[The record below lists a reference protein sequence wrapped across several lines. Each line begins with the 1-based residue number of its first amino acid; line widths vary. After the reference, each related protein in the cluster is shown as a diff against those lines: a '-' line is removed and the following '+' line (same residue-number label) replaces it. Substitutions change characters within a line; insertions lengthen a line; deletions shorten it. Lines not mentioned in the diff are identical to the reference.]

1 MSQALAQTVFQGK
14 TVDLTTTRD
23 YGNLVAASLGQAW
36 SGFGQTMFVQPL
48 EQSWQQV
55 LQPTAAGL
63 NAQWKALIVNDWNS
77 AFGGRYP
84 FRDVGS
90 EASLP
95 LLAQYLRS
103 DNGRIPH
110 FLDSHL
116 SGVLH
121 KQGSHWVA
129 DTVNAQGLE
138 FNPAF
143 IEAMDQLSQIADV
156 AFIRGDAGMRFEL
169 RLERRAM

>member
-36 SGFGQTMFVQPL
+36 GGFGQTMFVQPL

-103 DNGRIPH
+103 DNGRIRI
-110 FLDSHL
+110 FS
-116 SGVLH
+116 
-121 KQGSHWVA
+121 KA
-129 DTVNAQGLE
+129 
-138 FNPAF
+138 
-143 IEAMDQLSQIADV
+143 I
-156 AFIRGDAGMRFEL
+156 
-169 RLERRAM
+169 

>member
-1 MSQALAQTVFQGK
+1 MASTFSPILALMDEQSAGQDISHLSLQTYLTRVTQVRLKLQQITNAADPQGMSQALAQTVFQGK

-77 AFGGRYP
+77 A
-84 FRDVGS
+84 
-90 EASLP
+90 L
-95 LLAQYLRS
+95 
-103 DNGRIPH
+103 
-110 FLDSHL
+110 
-116 SGVLH
+116 
-121 KQGSHWVA
+121 
-129 DTVNAQGLE
+129 
-138 FNPAF
+138 
-143 IEAMDQLSQIADV
+143 ADV
-156 AFIRGDAGMRFEL
+156 IRFAML
-169 RLERRAM
+169 AVRLLCRCWRNICEAITGESRIFSKVI